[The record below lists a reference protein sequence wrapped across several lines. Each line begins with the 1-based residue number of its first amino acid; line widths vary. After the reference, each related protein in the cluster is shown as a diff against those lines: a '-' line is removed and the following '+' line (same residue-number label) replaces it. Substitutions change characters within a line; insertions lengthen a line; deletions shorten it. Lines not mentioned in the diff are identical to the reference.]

1 MANMPG
7 FTYPF
12 PTKDLAYQELTY
24 DYCYNKIKEEDKER
38 IVDRA
43 WKKGEETAKEIFA
56 KFNGSYDFRKICT
69 ESGLHLNDK
78 DTDYVVGNQ
87 RYFSDYVSGTNQI
100 NLYLKSIEKWAE
112 ENQLSMDDAWICP
125 SILSTSDSANII
137 SRIQSCF
144 CYIVIRIGD
153 YYTEYRY

>member
-38 IVDRA
+38 IVDEA
-43 WKKGEETAKEIFA
+43 WKKGEETAKEVFT
-56 KFNGSYDFRKICT
+56 KFNGSYDFRKICA
-69 ESGLHLNDK
+69 ESGLQLNDK

-87 RYFSDYVSGTNQI
+87 
-100 NLYLKSIEKWAE
+100 
-112 ENQLSMDDAWICP
+112 
-125 SILSTSDSANII
+125 
-137 SRIQSCF
+137 
-144 CYIVIRIGD
+144 
-153 YYTEYRY
+153 